1 MEIFKIAAIA
11 LVTAFCVILL
21 RDIKS
26 DLAMLVAFAGG
37 IIVLLSVI
45 DYFSDIF
52 SVISSIAARAGL
64 ATSVVTL
71 LFKVLAVGYISEFS
85 SSLIEDAGLSSLAD
99 KVTLAGKLIIV
110 ASALPVIVELFEY
123 IAGAL
128 S

>member
-26 DLAMLVAFAGG
+26 DLVMLVAFAGG